1 MCFSALRSFLHLVWS
16 CFLYS
21 YHAFHFFLHNFWDFL
36 KNLGFLKIDEF
47 STIFWVGFCLNDFK
61 CSCIPLPLHFN
72 HIFMHYRCVL
82 YMLNCCV
89 LLGLDWA
96 NPMMLLMLYITC
108 KCCISHANAYSYID
122 LFVAFLCVFL
132 SPSLFLALVCF
143 MASKRKSTLSW
154 NLLCSRAFSSF
165 SSLYDP
171 TSSHIRFC
179 DDKALKDFSENFS
192 WRDIHSECQVVL

>member
-1 MCFSALRSFLHLVWS
+1 MIFSSFLPDFSPQCLSLHLPKLFSITPNLFPMCFSALRSFLHLVWS

-36 KNLGFLKIDEF
+36 KNLGFFKIDEF
-47 STIFWVGFCLNDFK
+47 STNFWVGFCLNDFK
-61 CSCIPLPLHFN
+61 CSCIPLHLHFN

-108 KCCISHANAYSYID
+108 
-122 LFVAFLCVFL
+122 
-132 SPSLFLALVCF
+132 
-143 MASKRKSTLSW
+143 
-154 NLLCSRAFSSF
+154 
-165 SSLYDP
+165 
-171 TSSHIRFC
+171 
-179 DDKALKDFSENFS
+179 
-192 WRDIHSECQVVL
+192 